1 MAAAYKIRQ
10 ATGKDLSFIFDTF
23 LNSYRYDSPMGKSC
37 RNSVFFNEYK
47 LVIDRILSES
57 ETLVAHDPG
66 DENLIFS
73 YLIFHPPYIL
83 HYAFCKDA
91 FRKLG
96 ITKALF
102 VEAFGSADFKVDV
115 THRTA
120 TAADIFRDKPNL
132 THNPFHLYLK
142 GAL

>member
-1 MAAAYKIRQ
+1 MNAAYKIRT

-23 LNSYRYDSPMGKSC
+23 LNSFRYDSPIGKSC

-57 ETLVAHDPG
+57 ETLVAHDPS
-66 DENLIFS
+66 DENLIFA
-73 YLIFHPPYIL
+73 YLVYQAPYLL

-91 FRKLG
+91 FRRLG

-102 VEAFGSADFKVDV
+102 VEAFGSPDFKVEA

-120 TAADIFRDKPNL
+120 TAGDIFRDKPNL

-142 GAL
+142 GAI